1 MKSQLLF
8 QIYITLRMAHK
19 DLLDFWKAKMLVAT
33 FTVMPIIMMTMFGS
47 MFPQTGTANPFS
59 GKVSSPYKNSP
70 MAIVVEDTGSF
81 GLQVADQ
88 FKQIASSTGLFDVLE
103 FASFGSA
110 RERIVAGS
118 LKGAVVIPAGFSEAF
133 SSQRQA
139 TVLITTDD
147 TNPQMA
153 SIIYGEASSIF
164 KTISGRLSASFIA
177 KMNNSV
183 DASFISEPISVER
196 RNLAGSTTNNFQF
209 LAPGFMAL
217 TVVTGTLSGLAAVIS
232 REREQG
238 TMDGLL
244 VAPVPRSTIV
254 VGKVLGQT
262 VRGMIQASLIL
273 TLSILFFGVR
283 IYGSPSLMAL
293 VMFMGV
299 ASFAGVGIILSAIA
313 SEQETAQMMMMLLQ
327 FPMMFLCG
335 ILFPIE
341 QLPEWLQWV
350 GKMLPLYYAADA
362 LRKVIVLGASF
373 AQILPNLTIMFVY
386 ATITM
391 AVAIPIFHKAMTR

>member
-47 MFPQTGTANPFS
+47 MFPQTGVANPFS
-59 GKVSSPYKNSP
+59 GKVSLPYKNSP

>member
-1 MKSQLLF
+1 
-8 QIYITLRMAHK
+8 
-19 DLLDFWKAKMLVAT
+19 
-33 FTVMPIIMMTMFGS
+33 
-47 MFPQTGTANPFS
+47 
-59 GKVSSPYKNSP
+59 
-70 MAIVVEDTGSF
+70 
-81 GLQVADQ
+81 
-88 FKQIASSTGLFDVLE
+88 
-103 FASFGSA
+103 
-110 RERIVAGS
+110 
-118 LKGAVVIPAGFSEAF
+118 
-133 SSQRQA
+133 
-139 TVLITTDD
+139 
-147 TNPQMA
+147 MA

-164 KTISGRLSASFIA
+164 KAISGRLSASLIM

-217 TVVTGTLSGLAAVIS
+217 TVVTGTLSGIAAVIS
-232 REREQG
+232 REKEQG

-244 VAPVPRSTIV
+244 VSPVPRPAIV

-273 TLSILFFGVR
+273 ILSILFFAVK
-283 IYGSPSLMAL
+283 IYGSPYLMAL

-386 ATITM
+386 ATLTM
-391 AVAIPIFHKAMTR
+391 AVAIPIFHKAMTK